1 MVNAPVV
8 SKKDL
13 VVVEKYFFLG
23 AERYRVSVTGTNI
36 VVNVRA
42 GSEEEA
48 VEKALE
54 ILGKI
59 RLTDQA
65 LEKLRKTSKNQ

>member
-1 MVNAPVV
+1 MVNAQVV

-23 AERYRVSVTGTNI
+23 TERYRVNVTGTNI